1 MESDKI
7 ILCAAIA
14 IKYIRKACFSIALQ
28 TFKLYICAILK
39 RKIVTFMETFVQKIF
54 QKVKAEKPISFKE
67 ALRLTKENKA
77 DLYAAAERLTKYFGG
92 AAFDTCSIVNAR
104 SGKCSENCKWC
115 AQSGYYHTDIST
127 YPIIDRDFCVKQAV
141 YSEAKG
147 VKRFSLV
154 TSGRSVAG
162 TALKQVTDI
171 YRDVRGRT
179 DLFLCASMGLLTKEA
194 LKALYDAGVRRYHC
208 NLEAAPSYFHKLCTT
223 HTIDEKIQT
232 LRYARELGFEICSG
246 GIIGMG
252 ETEEQ
257 RVELAFKLLEVKPD
271 SIPINILQ
279 PIKGTPLENV
289 KPLSDD
295 EILTTVAVFRFVHP
309 KAELRFAGG
318 RARLSGAVKIQAM
331 KIGINSAVVGD
342 LLTTTGS
349 KIEDDRIL
357 IKKSGYRA
365 DSLDSAASGPQKKE
379 KNKL

>member
-1 MESDKI
+1 MDD
-7 ILCAAIA
+7 
-14 IKYIRKACFSIALQ
+14 
-28 TFKLYICAILK
+28 
-39 RKIVTFMETFVQKIF
+39 FVQNTF
-54 QKVKAEKPISFKE
+54 QKVKAGNPISFNE
-67 ALRLTKENKA
+67 AVRLTKENKA
-77 DLYAAAERLTKYFGG
+77 DLYSAAEELTKYFGG
-92 AAFDTCSIVNAR
+92 TAFDTCSIVNAR

-115 AQSGYYHTDIST
+115 AQSGHYHTDIST
-127 YPIIDRDFCVKQAV
+127 YPIIDRNFCVEQAE
-141 YSEAKG
+141 YSEAKS

-171 YRDVRGRT
+171 YRDVRERT
-179 DLFLCASMGLLTKEA
+179 GLFLCASMGLLTKES
-194 LKALYDAGVRRYHC
+194 LKELYDAGVRRYHC
-208 NLEAAPSYFHKLCTT
+208 NLETAPSYFQKLCTT

-232 LRYARELGFEICSG
+232 LQCARDLGFEICSG

-289 KPLSDD
+289 KALSDD
-295 EILTTVAVFRFVHP
+295 EILTTVAIFRFVHP

-318 RARLSGAVKIQAM
+318 RARLSDAVKIQAM
-331 KIGINSAVVGD
+331 RIGINSAVIGD

-349 KIEDDRIL
+349 KIEDDRVL

-365 DSLDSAASGPQKKE
+365 DSLDAAMSEAQEKE
-379 KNKL
+379 NNKL

>member
-1 MESDKI
+1 
-7 ILCAAIA
+7 
-14 IKYIRKACFSIALQ
+14 
-28 TFKLYICAILK
+28 
-39 RKIVTFMETFVQKIF
+39 
-54 QKVKAEKPISFKE
+54 
-67 ALRLTKENKA
+67 
-77 DLYAAAERLTKYFGG
+77 
-92 AAFDTCSIVNAR
+92 
-104 SGKCSENCKWC
+104 
-115 AQSGYYHTDIST
+115 
-127 YPIIDRDFCVKQAV
+127 
-141 YSEAKG
+141 
-147 VKRFSLV
+147 
-154 TSGRSVAG
+154 
-162 TALKQVTDI
+162 
-171 YRDVRGRT
+171 
-179 DLFLCASMGLLTKEA
+179 
-194 LKALYDAGVRRYHC
+194 
-208 NLEAAPSYFHKLCTT
+208 
-223 HTIDEKIQT
+223 
-232 LRYARELGFEICSG
+232 
-246 GIIGMG
+246 MG